1 MILRR
6 CILSIAFCASIL
18 PAAAHAATTE
28 ADFQLR
34 STSDLVDLCSASPSE
49 AMGTAALNFCH
60 GFALGVYRVLQEQQM
75 ASQHA
80 RLFCVQGPTPSRNE
94 AIADFVQ
101 WARATPSVMSQPP
114 TDGIAAYLVHK
125 FPCSGGK

>member
-1 MILRR
+1 MILKR
-6 CILSIAFCASIL
+6 CVLGIAFWASIL
-18 PAAAHAATTE
+18 PATGYAAATE

-34 STSDLVDLCSASPSE
+34 TTGDLVDLCAARPSE
-49 AMGTAALNFCH
+49 AMGTAALKFCH
-60 GFALGVYRVLQEQQM
+60 GFALGVYRVLEEQQM

-114 TDGIAAYLVHK
+114 TDGIAAYLVHM
-125 FPCSGGK
+125 FPCSGAR